1 VIPLG
6 PRDPGPVRP
15 DPARLPAAPTTRFAP
30 APTGHLHL
38 GHLVNAIYTWG
49 IAGATGGRVVLRIED
64 HDRQRSRRT
73 YEAALL
79 DDLERLDLLPDVPP
93 LAELRGGSSPYR
105 QSDDAAP
112 YEAAVAALRAQGRV
126 YACTCSRAALLAWRG
141 PGCPGGCRMRGLP
154 EDEPGTA
161 LRAWLAGDEA
171 GMAGA
176 RVAAAGTDLE
186 AFDDLLLGP
195 RDGDLSADGD
205 LALRDRHGNWSY
217 PLCVVVDDA
226 RHGVDL
232 VIRGRDLLDATPRQ
246 LRLGR
251 LLGRAT
257 PPAFL
262 HHPLL
267 RKPSGAK
274 LSKADHDTALRDL
287 LDGGAAPADLLGFA
301 AAAVGLQAEPRPL
314 PAARLGELFAAQ

>member
-1 VIPLG
+1 L
-6 PRDPGPVRP
+6 
-15 DPARLPAAPTTRFAP
+15 
-30 APTGHLHL
+30 
-38 GHLVNAIYTWG
+38 
-49 IAGATGGRVVLRIED
+49 
-64 HDRQRSRRT
+64 
-73 YEAALL
+73 
-79 DDLERLDLLPDVPP
+79 
-93 LAELRGGSSPYR
+93 
-105 QSDDAAP
+105 
-112 YEAAVAALRAQGRV
+112 
-126 YACTCSRAALLAWRG
+126 
-141 PGCPGGCRMRGLP
+141 RGLP

-161 LRAWLAGDEA
+161 LRAWLAGA
-171 GMAGA
+171 GDGSAGA
-176 RVAAAGTDLE
+176 RVAGAVTDRE

-195 RDGDLSADGD
+195 RAGDPSADGD
-205 LALRDRHGNWSY
+205 LTLRDRHGNWSY

-232 VIRGRDLLDATPRQ
+232 VVRGRDLLDATPRQ

-274 LSKADHDTALRDL
+274 LSKADHDTAIRDL
-287 LDGGAAPADLLGFA
+287 LDGGATPADLLGFA